1 MTFIWRGSHIKA
13 FSRGDFIPMFW
24 KGTKIDAD
32 YNSSRHSLL
41 SSLQWNVNKFSF
53 TFQSILETKNT
64 GTEETR
70 KILEDWRRREAAWL
84 SARSGFLWK
93 EDPGVAAFLF
103 CFSWPRRSS
112 TWAYDR
118 LCHQQH
124 PQNVNGRQNWCWN
137 FNYERIPSTLVWIVE

>member
-13 FSRGDFIPMFW
+13 FSGGGFYSDVLKRY
-24 KGTKIDAD
+24 KKIDAD

-41 SSLQWNVNKFSF
+41 SSFQWHVNKFSF
-53 TFQSILETKNT
+53 TFQLILENKNA
-64 GTEETR
+64 GTEEMR
-70 KILEDWRRREAAWL
+70 EIIEDWRRREAAWL

-103 CFSWPRRSS
+103 CFSWPSRLS

-124 PQNVNGRQNWCWN
+124 PQNVNGRQNWRWN
-137 FNYERIPSTLVWIVE
+137 WLIMREFHPL